1 MHHHLS
7 SMVTERQQGRV
18 RLRFSDLMEEE
29 FRQVYAERNYPKI
42 RQILIASAALIL
54 VSLSIG
60 VVRATLS
67 WPTAVYMLGITLPVL
82 MATLLQTYKEASY
95 RRSQVLLALTTF
107 LLGLICISLSLRG
120 NLNGASY
127 HFAATV
133 AWVFIVWVVLGLQ
146 FRYAA
151 ATAVALSCSYL
162 WGQLSWDFPR
172 NELYFSGVSLLAVNI
187 IGGYCCYQ
195 LEAAVRQAFHES
207 RLLNELA
214 ERDGLTRL
222 YNRRRFDHNVERLWR
237 QSRRDQSQ
245 LTLMM
250 VDIDHFKAYNDRY
263 GHQAGDDALVRV
275 AEVIASCAQ
284 RPLDFA
290 ARYGGEE
297 FAVVLYGPVHDHGR
311 ELAEHL
317 RHTVEEL
324 KIPHAESPTNPW
336 LTVSIGVAVVNPGTA
351 RSLAGAIQ
359 LADEALY
366 QAKEEGRNRIVVRD
380 TSSAHIQT
388 GRFRASQSSAR
399 A

>member
-1 MHHHLS
+1 
-7 SMVTERQQGRV
+7 MVTERQQGGA
-18 RLRFSDLMEEE
+18 RLRFSDLLERE
-29 FRQVYAERNYPKI
+29 FRQVYAERNYPKV
-42 RQILIASAALIL
+42 RQVLIASAALIL
-54 VSLSIG
+54 LSLIVG

-67 WPTAVYMLGITLPVL
+67 WSTAVYMLGIALPAL

-95 RRSQVLLALTTF
+95 RRTQALLTLTMVLLGF
-107 LLGLICISLSLRG
+107 ICISLSLRG
-120 NLNGASY
+120 SLYGAEY
-127 HFAATV
+127 HFATMV
-133 AWVFIVWVVLGLQ
+133 AWVFMVWVVQGLQ

-151 ATAVALSCSYL
+151 VTAVTLSFSYL
-162 WGQLSWDFPR
+162 WGLLAWDFPA
-172 NELYFSGVSLLAVNI
+172 NELYFSAAALLAINI

-195 LEAAVRQAFHES
+195 LESAVRQAFHES

-245 LTLMM
+245 LTLML
-250 VDIDHFKAYNDRY
+250 VDIDHFKAYNDCY

-275 AEVIASCAQ
+275 AEVISSCAQ

-311 ELAEHL
+311 ELSEHL

-324 KIPHAESPTNPW
+324 KIPHAQSSTSPW
-336 LTVSIGVAVVNPGTA
+336 LTISVGVAVVSPDTA

-366 QAKEEGRNRIVVRD
+366 QAKEEGRNRVVVRD
-380 TSSAHIQT
+380 ASSAHIQT
-388 GRFRASQSSAR
+388 GRFRSSPSQAR

>member
-7 SMVTERQQGRV
+7 SMVTERHAGSV

-29 FRQVYAERNYPKI
+29 FRQVYAERSHPKI
-42 RQILIASAALIL
+42 RQILIAAAALVL
-54 VSLSIG
+54 VSLIIG

-67 WPTAVYMLGITLPVL
+67 WPTAVYVLGITLPVL

-95 RRSQVLLALTTF
+95 RRLQVLLALTTF

-120 NLNGASY
+120 SLHGAAY
-127 HFAATV
+127 HFAAMV
-133 AWVFIVWVVLGLQ
+133 AWVFMVWVVLGLQ

-151 ATAVALSCSYL
+151 ATAVALSFSYV
-162 WGQLSWDFPR
+162 WGQLSWDFPL
-172 NELYFSGVSLLAVNI
+172 NELYFSAVALLTVNI

-195 LEAAVRQAFHES
+195 LESAVRQAFHES

-250 VDIDHFKAYNDRY
+250 VDIDHFKAYNDCY

-275 AEVIASCAQ
+275 AEVISSCAQ

-311 ELAEHL
+311 ELSEHL

-324 KIPHAESPTNPW
+324 KIPHAESPTSPW

-388 GRFRASQSSAR
+388 GRFRSAQSRAR

>member
-1 MHHHLS
+1 
-7 SMVTERQQGRV
+7 MVTERQQGGA
-18 RLRFSDLMEEE
+18 RLRFSDLLEQE
-29 FRQVYAERNYPKI
+29 FRQVYAERNYQKV

-54 VSLSIG
+54 VCLIAG

-67 WPTAVYMLGITLPVL
+67 WSTAVYMLGITLPAL
-82 MATLLQTYKEASY
+82 MATLLQTYKEGSY
-95 RRSQVLLALTTF
+95 RRLQALLALTMV
-107 LLGLICISLSLRG
+107 LLGLICISMSLRG
-120 NLNGASY
+120 SMRGAEY

-133 AWVFIVWVVLGLQ
+133 AWVFMVWVAVGLQ
-146 FRYAA
+146 LRYAA
-151 ATAVALSCSYL
+151 ITAVALSFSYL
-162 WGQLSWDFPR
+162 WGLLAWDFPA
-172 NELYFSGVSLLAVNI
+172 NELYFSAIALLAINV

-195 LEAAVRQAFHES
+195 LESAVRHAFHES

-250 VDIDHFKAYNDRY
+250 VDIDHFKAYNDCY

-275 AEVIASCAQ
+275 AEVISSCAQ

-311 ELAEHL
+311 ELSEHL

-324 KIPHAESPTNPW
+324 KIPHAQSSTSPW
-336 LTVSIGVAVVNPGTA
+336 LTVSIGVAVVSPDTA

-366 QAKEEGRNRIVVRD
+366 QAKEEGRNRVIVRD
-380 TSSAHIQT
+380 ASSAHIQT
-388 GRFRASQSSAR
+388 GRFRSSRSQAR

>member
-1 MHHHLS
+1 
-7 SMVTERQQGRV
+7 MVTERQQDGA
-18 RLRFSDLMEEE
+18 RLRFSDLLERE
-29 FRQVYAERNYPKI
+29 FRQVYAERNYPKV
-42 RQILIASAALIL
+42 RQILIAAASLIL
-54 VSLSIG
+54 ISLIAG
-60 VVRATLS
+60 VVWATLS
-67 WPTAVYMLGITLPVL
+67 WPTAVYILGITLPVL
-82 MATLLQTYKEASY
+82 TATLLQTYKEASY
-95 RRSQVLLALTTF
+95 RRSQTLLALTMF
-107 LLGLICISLSLRG
+107 LLGLICVSLSLRG
-120 NLNGASY
+120 SLGGAAY

-133 AWVFIVWVVLGLQ
+133 AWVFMVWVVLGLQ

-151 ATAVALSCSYL
+151 ATAVALSCSYM
-162 WGQLSWDFPR
+162 WGQLTWDFPR
-172 NELYFSGVSLLAVNI
+172 SELYFSAVGLLTVNI

-195 LEAAVRQAFHES
+195 LESAVRQAFHES

-222 YNRRRFDHNVERLWR
+222 YNRRRFDHNIERLWR

-250 VDIDHFKAYNDRY
+250 VDIDHFKAYNDCY

-275 AEVIASCAQ
+275 AEVISSCAQ

-297 FAVVLYGPVHDHGR
+297 FAVVLYGPVRDHGR
-311 ELAEHL
+311 ELSEHL

-324 KIPHAESPTNPW
+324 KIPHAESPTSSW
-336 LTVSIGVAVVNPGTA
+336 LTVSIGVAVVNPGTG

-380 TSSAHIQT
+380 ASSAHIQT
-388 GRFRASQSSAR
+388 GRFRASQSRAR

>member
-1 MHHHLS
+1 
-7 SMVTERQQGRV
+7 MVTERTPGRV
-18 RLRFSDLMEEE
+18 RLRFSDLMEQQ
-29 FRQVYAERNYPKI
+29 FLQVYAERSYPKV
-42 RQILIASAALIL
+42 RQILLASAGLIL
-54 VSLSIG
+54 VSMIVG

-67 WPTAVYMLGITLPVL
+67 WPTAVYTLGIALPVL
-82 MATLLQTYKEASY
+82 TATLLQTYKESSY
-95 RRSQVLLALTTF
+95 RRSQALLALTTI
-107 LLGLICISLSLRG
+107 LLGLICVSLSLRG
-120 NLNGASY
+120 SLYGAPY

-133 AWVFIVWVVLGLQ
+133 AFVFTVWVVLGLQ

-151 ATAVALSCSYL
+151 VAAVAVSCSYA
-162 WGQLSWDFPR
+162 WGLLTWDFPR
-172 NELYFSGVSLLAVNI
+172 NELYFSSLGLLVVNI
-187 IGGYCCYQ
+187 IGGYSCFQ
-195 LEAAVRQAFHES
+195 LESAVRQAFHES

-222 YNRRRFDHNVERLWR
+222 YNRRRFDHNIEKLWR
-237 QSRRDQSQ
+237 QSRRDESQ
-245 LTLMM
+245 LTLML
-250 VDIDHFKAYNDRY
+250 VDIDHFKAYNDCY

-275 AEVIASCAQ
+275 AEVISGCAQ

-311 ELAEHL
+311 ELSEHL

-324 KIPHAESPTNPW
+324 RIPHAQSPTSAW
-336 LTVSIGVAVVNPGTA
+336 LTVSVGVAVVNPGTA

-388 GRFRASQSSAR
+388 GRFRASRSRAR

>member
-1 MHHHLS
+1 
-7 SMVTERQQGRV
+7 MVSERQAGV
-18 RLRFSDLMEEE
+18 AHLHFSALMERQ
-29 FRQVYAERNYPKI
+29 FRQVYAERGYPKV
-42 RQILIASAALIL
+42 RQILLASAAAILI
-54 VSLSIG
+54 SLIVG

-82 MATLLQTYKEASY
+82 MATLLQTYKESSY
-95 RRSQVLLALTTF
+95 RRSQALLMLTTF
-107 LLGLICISLSLRG
+107 LLGLACVSLSLRG
-120 NLNGASY
+120 SLHGAPY
-127 HFAATV
+127 HFAAMV
-133 AWVFIVWVVLGLQ
+133 ACVFAVWVVLGLQ

-151 ATAVALSCSYL
+151 VVAVALSCSYL
-162 WGQLSWDFPR
+162 WGLLNWDFPR
-172 NELYFSGVSLLAVNI
+172 GELYFSTAGLLVVNI
-187 IGGYCCYQ
+187 IGGYSCFK
-195 LEAAVRQAFHES
+195 LESAVRQAFQES

-222 YNRRRFDHNVERLWR
+222 YNRRRFDHNIERLWR

-250 VDIDHFKAYNDRY
+250 VDIDHFKTYNDCY

-275 AEVIASCAQ
+275 AEVIAGCAQ

-297 FAVVLYGPVHDHGR
+297 FAVVLYGPVNDHGR
-311 ELAEHL
+311 ELSEHL

-324 KIPHAESPTNPW
+324 KIPHAESPTSPW
-336 LTVSIGVAVVNPGTA
+336 LTVSIGVAVVNPDTA

-380 TSSAHIQT
+380 ASLAHIQT
-388 GRFRASQSSAR
+388 GRFRASQSRAR

>member
-1 MHHHLS
+1 
-7 SMVTERQQGRV
+7 
-18 RLRFSDLMEEE
+18 
-29 FRQVYAERNYPKI
+29 
-42 RQILIASAALIL
+42 
-54 VSLSIG
+54 
-60 VVRATLS
+60 
-67 WPTAVYMLGITLPVL
+67 
-82 MATLLQTYKEASY
+82 
-95 RRSQVLLALTTF
+95 
-107 LLGLICISLSLRG
+107 
-120 NLNGASY
+120 
-127 HFAATV
+127 
-133 AWVFIVWVVLGLQ
+133 
-146 FRYAA
+146 
-151 ATAVALSCSYL
+151 LSCCYL
-162 WGQLSWDFPR
+162 WGLLAWDFPR
-172 NELYFSGVSLLAVNI
+172 DELYFSAMGLLVVNI
-187 IGGYCCYQ
+187 IGGYSCFQ
-195 LEAAVRQAFHES
+195 LESAVRQAFHES

-250 VDIDHFKAYNDRY
+250 VDIDHFKAYNDCY

-275 AEVIASCAQ
+275 AEVIADCAQ

-311 ELAEHL
+311 ELSEHL
-317 RHTVEEL
+317 RHTVSEL
-324 KIPHAESPTNPW
+324 RIPHAESPTSPW

-366 QAKEEGRNRIVVRD
+366 QAKEDGRNRIVLRD

-388 GRFRASQSSAR
+388 GRFRASRSRAR